1 MSDTNAKRGR
11 GRPKKENRQNLP
23 FVKRLQQLMSDKT
36 QVEIA
41 NKTGIARQ
49 TIGQFLTGNTSPDA
63 ETLCKLADVFDV
75 SVDYLLGRTDIN
87 PQDMNV
93 SICADFL
100 GITEETAKKLKEICC
115 DENGKRKDFA
125 ISIGCFI
132 QSPEFCKLVECIEMV
147 NSTSFDLYKKFINEY
162 ERDSLSENDI
172 EKIDSCRYKAHKTL
186 EEILDSA
193 DNRTFNQQKMQE
205 IAEYISEKNKN
216 CSE

>member
-11 GRPKKENRQNLP
+11 GRPKKDREQDLQFAR
-23 FVKRLQQLMSDKT
+23 RLRELMYNTT

-125 ISIGCFI
+125 ISIGCFV
-132 QSPEFCKLVECIEMV
+132 QSPEFCKLVECIKMV
-147 NSTSFDLYKKFINEY
+147 NSFSFDLYKKYINED

-172 EKIDSCRYKAHKTL
+172 EKIDSNRYTAHKIL
-186 EEILDSA
+186 EKILDSA
-193 DNRTFNQQKMQE
+193 DNRTLNKQKIQE
-205 IAEYISEKNKN
+205 IAEYISEKNN
-216 CSE
+216 